1 MRACHVP
8 GAARCAAPLMHFCN
22 VEPPFDV
29 TCATTCRRCLMTLYG
44 HTCMKAGRQGLH
56 AMDTMIFDHLA
67 RACASPISRRRALGA
82 IVGMLALRSDLSRAS
97 ANVTLQDHI
106 ALGGACTV
114 SSECSQFQGCY
125 DAGPITCAENGI
137 AEDGP
142 LNCCLGEGGLC
153 GNNAH
158 CCGSLLCLDTGGDGC
173 GAGVCRTESETKP
186 IDECGV
192 SQA

>member
-1 MRACHVP
+1 
-8 GAARCAAPLMHFCN
+8 
-22 VEPPFDV
+22 
-29 TCATTCRRCLMTLYG
+29 
-44 HTCMKAGRQGLH
+44 
-56 AMDTMIFDHLA
+56 MDTMIFDHLA

-97 ANVTLQDHI
+97 ANVTLQDLL